1 MSTEEAG
8 AGYFSSSPSSL
19 DVASDSIS
27 TPSAIWGATVVAHCD
42 IPSYRVNG
50 RVEIWD
56 KRKKELKEKRREI
69 SQEEEKC
76 ENPDAMGR
84 AQ

>member
-1 MSTEEAG
+1 M
-8 AGYFSSSPSSL
+8 
-19 DVASDSIS
+19 
-27 TPSAIWGATVVAHCD
+27 
-42 IPSYRVNG
+42 
-50 RVEIWD
+50 EIWD

-84 AQ
+84 AHEIDFHSKPQYRVGQKSVS